1 MKIYEVVEKL
11 SIKTT
16 KSDVAKMQSIH
27 AKMKQAAASGDADTG
42 FQAGAELGDM
52 LMNKVYPD
60 MLQVGAYIV
69 NELEKACAKYS
80 KKDPKW
86 NEACKELPQTKMAIL
101 KQIHGQGL
109 KPFQG
114 TKKSGEKIVNIFGKS
129 YIVPAN
135 TQPTNSRMGI
145 DPNTQ
150 NDDLPLV
157 PKEGIGEQTNASSIA
172 TVSGN
177 VGTMQSRSMYNADG
191 TMKNGVDYDNLLG
204 GKKKAKKT
212 RKA

>member
-86 NEACKELPQTKMAIL
+86 NQACKELPQTKMAIL

-114 TKKSGEKIVNIFGKS
+114 TQKRGEKIINIFGKS

-135 TQPTNSRMGI
+135 TQPESM
-145 DPNTQ
+145 
-150 NDDLPLV
+150 
-157 PKEGIGEQTNASSIA
+157 GEQTNASSIA

-191 TMKNGVDYDNLLG
+191 TMKNGADFGNLLG

>member
-16 KSDVAKMQSIH
+16 KADVAKMQSIH

-60 MLQVGAYIV
+60 LLQVGAYIV

-86 NEACKELPQTKMAIL
+86 NQACKDLPQTKMAIL

-114 TKKSGEKIVNIFGKS
+114 TQKRGEKIINIFGKS

-135 TQPTNSRMGI
+135 TQPESM
-145 DPNTQ
+145 
-150 NDDLPLV
+150 
-157 PKEGIGEQTNASSIA
+157 GEQTNASSIA

-191 TMKNGVDYDNLLG
+191 TMKNGADFGNLLG